1 MTGDRFS
8 GRDLR
13 KYARNTTI
21 QLFTGGILLVLVV
34 GNVLIW
40 WLYGPGAVRM
50 SLLCMLVFIV
60 PVLLAFGGL
69 AVMDWIVKRNLDE

>member
-1 MTGDRFS
+1 MGDGFS

-21 QLFTGGILLVLVV
+21 QLFAGGILLVLVV
-34 GNVLIW
+34 GNLLIW

-50 SLLCMLVFIV
+50 SLLCMLVFVV